1 VVEPQSYAAKV
12 PVAVLL
18 VDDVVEVR
26 RLLRT
31 ALRLRGGFQVVGE
44 ARDGAEAVEL
54 AASLRPDI
62 VVLDLGLPDLTGRDV
77 LTGIREV
84 SPASDVVVFSGTD
97 PADEE
102 WVKQNAAGY
111 VRKDVTVEYL
121 LDLLETVGQGVL
133 AEAEIHLAEDLTSAA
148 RARRFTATT
157 MAQWEVADLVD
168 DAKVV
173 VSELAANAVTHAR
186 SQCRLKLL
194 LKPSALRIEIVDDG
208 TGTPEPQPLSDTEE
222 HGRGLF
228 LIGVLSTAWGM
239 ESLGSQGKLVWA
251 ELARRPR
258 VAGAQPGT
266 VESER

>member
-1 VVEPQSYAAKV
+1 MAGSQREPQGRPAT
-12 PVAVLL
+12 VLL

-31 ALRLRGGFQVVGE
+31 ALRLRGGFDVVGE

-54 AASLRPDI
+54 AASLHPDI

-84 SPASDVVVFSGTD
+84 SPASDVVVFSGAD
-97 PADEE
+97 PGDEE
-102 WVKQNAAGY
+102 WVKQHAAGY
-111 VRKDVTVEYL
+111 VMKDATVEYL

-148 RARRFTATT
+148 RARRFTAST
-157 MAQWEVADLVD
+157 MAQWDLAQLVD
-168 DAKVV
+168 DAQVI

-186 SQCRLKLL
+186 SASSLKLL

-208 TGTPEPQPLSDTEE
+208 IGTPEPQPLSDSEE

-228 LIGVLSTAWGM
+228 LIGFLSTAWGM
-239 ESLGSQGKLVWA
+239 EPVGRRGKLVWA
-251 ELARRPR
+251 ELARRPEM
-258 VAGAQPGT
+258 ANAQSGSE
-266 VESER
+266 ESDR